1 MFTDT
6 LPMKN
11 ILLVYFL
18 LLLGP
23 TAIAQ
28 TKAKDEQ
35 TIRDLRKASNL
46 AIANKDV
53 AGLSKFWLGD
63 FVQVRGNGTYL
74 AGKDTIIKVWKD
86 MFKTK
91 PETSFIRTPTEII
104 INDVGGTMAWETGL
118 WQGINTYSNGGS
130 YSAMW
135 RKKDGEWKIQA
146 ELYVALHQQ
155 QSLLIVENQKSSAG

>member
-1 MFTDT
+1 
-6 LPMKN
+6 MKN
-11 ILLVYFL
+11 GSLVYL
-18 LLLGP
+18 LLALSHA
-23 TAIAQ
+23 AIAQ

-46 AIANKDV
+46 AIANRDV
-53 AGLSKFWLGD
+53 AGLSKFWLDD
-63 FVQVRGNGTYL
+63 FVQVWGNGTYL

-86 MFKTK
+86 MFSTK

-104 INDVGGTMAWETGL
+104 INDVDGTMAWEKGS
-118 WQGINTYSNGGS
+118 WRGINTYSKGGS

-146 ELYVALHQQ
+146 ELYVALH
-155 QSLLIVENQKSSAG
+155 